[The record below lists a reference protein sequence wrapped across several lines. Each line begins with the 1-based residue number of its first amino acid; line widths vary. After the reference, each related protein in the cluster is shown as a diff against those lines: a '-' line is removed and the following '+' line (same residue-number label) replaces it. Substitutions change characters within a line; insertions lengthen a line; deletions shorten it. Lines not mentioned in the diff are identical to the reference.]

1 MAYINFKEEVYVAK
15 KQLEKRI
22 NNNEKLFND
31 IKSSKKI
38 SNQYNPDEKYS
49 YKEFNDSV
57 FGGGHVKSEDEFK
70 EISNIDIVCTKF
82 INCAFSNIKFKN
94 CKFIGCYFIDNN
106 FNSGGVI
113 FEECIFIKQESDT
126 VPNLNND
133 DNFSCTFEGSKIYAK
148 FLGCNLSHS
157 IFNNCNLK
165 NTNFEVSD
173 MTDSI
178 IINSDLNMIIIID
191 SDLSGIKI
199 VNTYIEDLEFR
210 DKDKSK
216 LDEKSFIDK
225 IQFKYKTRDEYEGIY
240 TVYENI
246 ADKFKDNNLKNNF
259 GEYYFLCRKAQR
271 KSLKPLPRLF
281 SLLSFITCGYGE
293 RPSYAL
299 YFSFAMIII
308 FSILYLIFGIK
319 VDEEVIIYTNL
330 NNGFTIQRFLKDYNE
345 SLNLSVGM
353 FASVGL
359 NEAQPAPASYMLS
372 NIEMLLG
379 VLMNGVGIG
388 SLVKKIV
395 R

>member
-15 KQLEKRI
+15 EQLKKRLI
-22 NNNEKLFND
+22 NNEKLFND
-31 IKSSKKI
+31 IKSSRKI

-57 FGGGHVKSEDEFK
+57 FGGGHAKSEDEFK

-82 INCAFSNIKFKN
+82 INCTFSNIKFKG
-94 CKFIGCYFIDNN
+94 CKFIGCYFINSN
-106 FNSGGVI
+106 FNSGGVV
-113 FEECIFIKQESDT
+113 FEECIFIKQESDV

-133 DNFSCTFEGSKIYAK
+133 DNFSCTFDGGKIYAK
-148 FLGCNLSHS
+148 FLSCNLSHA

-173 MTDSI
+173 MESVF
-178 IINSDLNMIIIID
+178 IINSNLDMIIIID

-210 DKDKSK
+210 DKNKSK

-225 IQFKYKTRDEYEGIY
+225 IPFKYNTRDEYDPIY

-271 KSLKPLPRLF
+271 KTLDPLPKASSF
-281 SLLSFITCGYGE
+281 VAFITCGYGE
-293 RPSYAL
+293 RPLYAA
-299 YFSFAMIII
+299 YFSLFAILV
-308 FSILYLIFGIK
+308 FSILYLIFGMI
-319 VDEEVIIYTNL
+319 VNEELIRYTSL
-330 NNGFTIQRFLKDYNE
+330 NNGIKLQKLINDYNE

-359 NEAQPAPASYMLS
+359 NEAQPAPASYMIS

-379 VLMNGVGIG
+379 VVMNGVGIG
-388 SLVKKIV
+388 ALVKKLV

>member
-1 MAYINFKEEVYVAK
+1 MAYVNFKEELYVAK
-15 KQLEKRI
+15 KQLEKRF

-31 IKSSKKI
+31 IKGSRKI
-38 SNQYNPDEKYS
+38 SNKYNPDEKYS
-49 YKEFNDSV
+49 YKKFNDSV
-57 FGGGHVKSEDEFK
+57 FGGGHAKSEDEFK

-82 INCAFSNIKFKN
+82 INCKFSNIKFKG
-94 CKFIGCYFIDNN
+94 CKFIGCYFINSN

-113 FEECIFIKQESDT
+113 FEECIFIKQESDIL
-126 VPNLNND
+126 PNLNKD
-133 DNFSCTFEGSKIYAK
+133 DNLSCTFDGGKIYAK
-148 FLGCNLSHS
+148 FLSCNLSYT
-157 IFNNCNLK
+157 IFTNCNFK

-173 MTDSI
+173 MSDVF
-178 IINSDLNMIIIID
+178 IINSNLNMIIIID

-225 IQFKYKTRDEYEGIY
+225 IPLKYYTRDEYEGIY

-259 GEYYFLCRKAQR
+259 GEYYFLCKKMQR
-271 KSLKPLPRLF
+271 KTLDPLPKVTSFLA
-281 SLLSFITCGYGE
+281 FITCGYGE
-293 RPSYAL
+293 RPLYSL
-299 YFSFAMIII
+299 YFSFVIILI

-319 VDEEVIIYTNL
+319 VDEEIIRYTSL
-330 NNGFTIQRFLKDYNE
+330 NDRFTIQKFLKDYNE

-359 NEAQPAPASYMLS
+359 NEAQPAPASYMIS
-372 NIEMLLG
+372 NIEMILG
-379 VLMNGVGIG
+379 VLMNGIGIG
-388 SLVKKIV
+388 ALIKKIV

>member
-38 SNQYNPDEKYS
+38 SNKYNPDEKYS
-49 YKEFNDSV
+49 YKEFNDTV
-57 FGGGHVKSEDEFK
+57 FGGGHSKSEDEFK

-82 INCAFSNIKFKN
+82 INCTFSNIKFKG
-94 CKFIGCYFIDNN
+94 CKFIGCYFINSN

-113 FEECIFIKQESDT
+113 FEECIFIKQESDA
-126 VPNLNND
+126 VPNLNSD
-133 DNFSCTFEGSKIYAK
+133 DNFSCTFDGGKIYAK
-148 FLGCNLSHS
+148 FLSCNLGHV

-173 MTDSI
+173 MSSVI
-178 IINSDLNMIIIID
+178 IINSNLNMIVIID

-225 IQFKYKTRDEYEGIY
+225 IKFKYNTREEYEGIY
-240 TVYENI
+240 TIYENI

-259 GEYYFLCRKAQR
+259 GEYYYLCRKVQR
-271 KSLKPLPRLF
+271 KTLDPLPKIF
-281 SLLSFITCGYGE
+281 SFLAFVTCGYGE
-293 RPSYAL
+293 RPIYAA
-299 YFSFAMIII
+299 YFSLFIII
-308 FSILYLIFGIK
+308 LFSILYLLSGIIVNEQLIVFSHFK
-319 VDEEVIIYTNL
+319 
-330 NNGFTIQRFLKDYNE
+330 NGLTLKRFLRYYNE

-353 FASVGL
+353 FAAVGL
-359 NEAQPAPASYMLS
+359 TEAQPAPPSYMLS
-372 NIEMLLG
+372 NIEMILG
-379 VLMNGVGIG
+379 VIMNGIGIG
-388 SLVKKIV
+388 ALVKKLV

>member
-22 NNNEKLFND
+22 KNNEKLFND

-57 FGGGHVKSEDEFK
+57 FGGGHAKSEDEFK
-70 EISNIDIVCTKF
+70 EISNIDIICTKF
-82 INCAFSNIKFKN
+82 INCTFSNIKFKN
-94 CKFIGCYFIDNN
+94 CKFIGCYFINNN

-113 FEECIFIKQESDT
+113 FEECIFIKQESDA

-133 DNFSCTFEGSKIYAK
+133 DNFSCTFEGGKIYAK
-148 FLGCNLSHS
+148 FLSCNLSHA
-157 IFNNCNLK
+157 IFNNCNFK

-173 MTDSI
+173 MTDVI
-178 IINSDLNMIIIID
+178 IINSNLSMIIIID

-225 IQFKYKTRDEYEGIY
+225 IPFKYKTRDEYEGIY
-240 TVYENI
+240 TVYEDI
-246 ADKFKDNNLKNNF
+246 ANKFNENNLKNNF
-259 GEYYFLCRKAQR
+259 GEYYFLCRKVQR
-271 KSLKPLPRLF
+271 KTLDPLPRIGSFLA
-281 SLLSFITCGYGE
+281 FITCGYGE
-293 RPSYAL
+293 RPLYAA
-299 YFSFAMIII
+299 YFSLALIFV
-308 FSILYLIFGIK
+308 FSILYLIFGMI
-319 VDEEVIIYTNL
+319 VNEELIVYTSL
-330 NNGFTIQRFLKDYNE
+330 NNGVTLKKILKDYNE

-359 NEAQPAPASYMLS
+359 NEAQPAPAAYMIS

-379 VLMNGVGIG
+379 VLMNGIGIG